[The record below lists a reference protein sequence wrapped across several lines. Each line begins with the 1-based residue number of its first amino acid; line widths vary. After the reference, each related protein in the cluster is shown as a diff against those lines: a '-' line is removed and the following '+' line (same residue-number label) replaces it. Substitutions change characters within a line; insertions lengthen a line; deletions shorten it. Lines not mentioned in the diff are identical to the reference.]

1 MIRSTLLSLVLL
13 LTSSVLAQDE
23 LPSYPRVTLET
34 TEGNMVL
41 ELDSRRAPLTVRHF
55 LALVEA
61 GYYDGT
67 IFHRVVP
74 NFVIQ
79 AGAVDRDYVSR
90 ETDDKLVNESG
101 NGLKN
106 LRGTVAMAR
115 LPDPHSANAQFYINL
130 ADNGGLNPR
139 ANSWGYA
146 VFGYVIEGMEVADKI
161 AEVPTGPGGPFR
173 ESVPAF
179 PIIIESAKRSD
190 Q

>member
-1 MIRSTLLSLVLL
+1 MIRLSLIP
-13 LTSSVLAQDE
+13 LTLFLAGSVCAQTD
-23 LPSYPRVTLET
+23 LPTYPRVTLET
-34 TEGNMVL
+34 TEGTIVL

-55 LALVEA
+55 VSLVED

-67 IFHRVVP
+67 IFHRVVA

-90 ETDDKLVNESG
+90 ESDDNLVNESG
-101 NGLKN
+101 NGLRN
-106 LRGTVAMAR
+106 LRGPVAMAR

-130 ADNGGLNPR
+130 ADNRGLDPR

-161 AEVPTGPGGPFR
+161 AEAPTGPGGPFS

-190 Q
+190 